1 MFIDCHCH
9 ILPQIDD
16 GSKSTE
22 MSLQMIAMQ
31 HQQGVESIIA
41 TPHFY
46 AHREKSVEHYLQK
59 RQEAY
64 QKVMNS
70 APAVSQIRL
79 GAEVAIEHGLSRIPG
94 IDKLAFQGSKLFL
107 FEFPYGRF
115 DQRYIEEVYD
125 VCNDYG
131 FVPIIAHLHRYLD
144 FFTKA
149 EMQKVLE
156 MDAIIQ
162 FNNEAF
168 GNFRERTFCKKILKQ
183 GYRVVFGS
191 DSHNLDSR
199 KPNFD
204 LLQKKAKPEWIE
216 NANQILTSYLK

>member
-1 MFIDCHCH
+1 MLIDCHCH

-22 MSLQMIAMQ
+22 MSLKMIEMQ

-46 AHREKSVEHYLQK
+46 AHREKSVSHYLEK

-64 QKVMNS
+64 QKVMSSN
-70 APAVSQIRL
+70 PAVSQIRL
-79 GAEVAIEHGLSRIPG
+79 GSEVAIEHGLSTIPD

-115 DQRYIEEVYD
+115 DQRYIEEVYN
-125 VCNDYG
+125 VCNDYS
-131 FVPIIAHLHRYLD
+131 FTPMIAHLHRYLEYY
-144 FFTKA
+144 TKA
-149 EMQKVLE
+149 ELQKVLE
-156 MDAIIQ
+156 MNAIIQ

-168 GNFRERTFCKKILKQ
+168 GNFKERSFCKKILKQ

-191 DSHNLDSR
+191 DSHNLDTR

-204 LLQKKAKPEWIE
+204 LLLKKAKPEWIE
-216 NANQILTSYLK
+216 NATQILTSYLK

>member
-1 MFIDCHCH
+1 MLIDCHCH

-22 MSLQMIAMQ
+22 MSLEMIEMQ
-31 HQQGVESIIA
+31 HQQGVELIIA

-46 AHREKSVEHYLQK
+46 AHREKSVSHYLEK
-59 RQEAY
+59 RQEAF
-64 QKVMNS
+64 QKVMSSN
-70 APAVSQIRL
+70 PAISQIRL
-79 GAEVAIEHGLSRIPG
+79 GSEVAIEHGLSTIPD

-115 DQRYIEEVYD
+115 DQRYIEEVYN

-131 FVPIIAHLHRYLD
+131 FTPMIAHLHRYLEYY
-144 FFTKA
+144 TKA
-149 EMQKVLE
+149 ELQKVLE
-156 MDAIIQ
+156 MNAIIQ

-168 GNFRERTFCKKILKQ
+168 GNFKERSFCKKILKQ

-191 DSHNLDSR
+191 DSHNLDTR

-204 LLQKKAKPEWIE
+204 LLLKKAKPEWIE
-216 NANQILTSYLK
+216 NATQILTSYLK

>member
-1 MFIDCHCH
+1 MLIDCHCH

-22 MSLQMIAMQ
+22 MSLEMISIQ
-31 HQQGVESIIA
+31 HQQGVEKIIA

-59 RQEAY
+59 RQAAY
-64 QKVMNS
+64 EKIMS
-70 APAVSQIRL
+70 GAPAVKDIRL
-79 GAEVAIEHGLSRIPG
+79 GAEVAVEHGLSQISQ
-94 IDKLAFQGSKLFL
+94 IEKLAYQGTKLFL
-107 FEFPYGRF
+107 FEFPYARF
-115 DQRYIEEVYD
+115 DQRYIEEIYN

-131 FVPIIAHLHRYLD
+131 FTPVIAHPHRYLNYY
-144 FFTKA
+144 TKA

-156 MDAIIQ
+156 MNAIFQ

-168 GNFRERTFCKKILKQ
+168 GSFKERSFCKKVLKN

-204 LLQKKAKPEWIE
+204 LLTKKAKPEWIG
-216 NANQILTSYLK
+216 NANAILLRYL